1 MGRLV
6 AQRSEYD
13 STTGNTSV
21 VTFACDDRHR
31 LISESRTVDNPYSLS
46 YTYDELGNREKEPK
60 SGRKKGPGTF
70 NDPPPPARSATATSA
85 AEWRAKLPTTQPA
98 HPAPP

>member
-1 MGRLV
+1 MGRLA

-21 VTFACDDRHR
+21 VTFGYDNRHR

-60 SGRKKGPGTF
+60 KRPGKGSGYI
-70 NDPPPPARSATATSA
+70 
-85 AEWRAKLPTTQPA
+85 
-98 HPAPP
+98 